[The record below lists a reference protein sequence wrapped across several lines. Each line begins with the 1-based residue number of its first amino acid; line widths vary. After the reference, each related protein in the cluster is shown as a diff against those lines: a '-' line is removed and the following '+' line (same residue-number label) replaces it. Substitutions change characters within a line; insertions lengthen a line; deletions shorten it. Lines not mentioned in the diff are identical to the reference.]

1 MRKSLNNVE
10 IQLCFIK
17 MASNLGTGRID
28 KDGVLDDVDGVLTVV
43 GTDDPRNF
51 RVEDFW
57 SKRPVNDVV
66 HEPTA
71 SERVG
76 ANTYA
81 VWQAYEKRFP

>member
-43 GTDDPRNF
+43 RIDDPQNF
-51 RVEDFW
+51 VVETHWSRKPTSDMRPRETPDEIYSANALRVCQE
-57 SKRPVNDVV
+57 
-66 HEPTA
+66 
-71 SERVG
+71 
-76 ANTYA
+76 
-81 VWQAYEKRFP
+81 YEQTH